1 MSISGI
7 SNAFLPQNQTVPWPN
22 RPSADT
28 AISANDAGIA
38 RRIGAETSAQVST
51 AADAIDIDSYFTPSA
66 DRRELSQLPPI
77 FLPSQENID
86 TLTKHVSGKFQELL
100 ARNNIPAA
108 PSEITYGSDGQIE
121 FPDDYAYA
129 DQLKQAL
136 ADDPTTERELR
147 TLNALAS
154 HHAAMQPSLAFA
166 QEYGAA
172 ESQQAAN
179 AILAK
184 YSDLFSDNRHYAR
197 TALRFA
203 ADGSLSVT
211 ADGKPV

>member
-1 MSISGI
+1 MSISGL
-7 SNAFLPQNQTVPWPN
+7 SNAYLAQSQTVSWPN
-22 RPSADT
+22 RPGTDIAT
-28 AISANDAGIA
+28 SANDAGNAGRKSAKPSA
-38 RRIGAETSAQVST
+38 RVSNAT
-51 AADAIDIDSYFTPSA
+51 NDIDSYFTPSA
-66 DRRELSQLPPI
+66 ERRELSQLPAI

-100 ARNNIPAA
+100 ARNNIPKA
-108 PSEITYGSDGQIE
+108 PSEITYGSDGRIE
-121 FPDDYAYA
+121 LPGDYVYA

-147 TLNALAS
+147 TLNAMAS

-172 ESQQAAN
+172 TTQEAAD

-184 YSDLFSDNRHYAR
+184 YSDLFSDNRRHPK

-203 ADGSLSVT
+203 ADRSLTVT